1 MNRDIDRVIA
11 ELQRAFPNIACE
23 QLRVAH
29 PGADD
34 DGVWFFT
41 HPEGRGEVQLES
53 ETGNLPFAIEG
64 DDSPARDTARTVGEA
79 AERVAARL
87 GLSAGT
93 G

>member
-1 MNRDIDRVIA
+1 VIA
-11 ELQRAFPNIACE
+11 ELRRAFPSIACE

-34 DGVWFFT
+34 DGLWFFT
-41 HPEGRGEVQLES
+41 HPESRGEVQVES

-79 AERVAARL
+79 AACVAGRL
-87 GLSAGT
+87 GLRPST